1 MNQSK
6 KILRLPFELEITG
19 SRLFKHQPKAFENI
33 IIQFGLVTAL
43 LNVGTFLNFSASK
56 GPKLSRAVN
65 TEYKKY
71 PHYGIQKNGF
81 FGKYRGEVP
90 TFRVSGFEHDF

>member
-1 MNQSK
+1 MKQSK

-56 GPKLSRAVN
+56 GPKLSQAALAVN

-81 FGKYRGEVP
+81 FWKI
-90 TFRVSGFEHDF
+90 